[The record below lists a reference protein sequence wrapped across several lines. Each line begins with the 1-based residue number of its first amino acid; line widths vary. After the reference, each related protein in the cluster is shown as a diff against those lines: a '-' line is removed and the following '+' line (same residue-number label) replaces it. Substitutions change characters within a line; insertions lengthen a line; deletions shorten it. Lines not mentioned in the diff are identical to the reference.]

1 MDLINRGS
9 EWRKWDLHI
18 HTASSYDAYRSNDS
32 DELLVQ
38 KLNEHEIKVVAI
50 TDHFVID
57 KERINRLKE
66 LAPDIVIFPG
76 VELRTDKGDSNIH
89 VILIFSDKINL
100 QHLCTDFDS
109 FKRNKA
115 KFLDSNDKIYWDY
128 KDIVEFATSKDGII
142 SIHAGSK
149 TNGLDDRISNALQ
162 CSQAIKEEYAR
173 TVNIFEI
180 GNQKDIDGYKK
191 HVFPIIGLKPLIFGS
206 DNHDPRKYNG
216 DRVVCIKSDTTF
228 EGLKQIIYEP
238 EERIRY
244 GKNHPVTNQNYMLID
259 YVEYNGGE
267 KIYFNSGL
275 NVIIGGRSTG
285 KSTLLNSIAKYQG
298 NKNFIS
304 DNHYT
309 FKKDEF
315 NKDDEFKVV
324 WLDGKSDKDRSIEFI
339 PQEFMIN
346 ISKDTGM
353 FNNLLSEIITKRGMN
368 SAEQSY
374 KEKVEKIKADITRE
388 ITEYFSLKEEKEKLI
403 KPEGDKIG
411 AENLIKELTE
421 KIGKIRI
428 ENQFSEDDNKNY
440 QFAIKKL
447 DDLLSE
453 IKLLEKELENLNSL
467 KTIDFS
473 INADLGELSEETKK
487 SVNKQ
492 LDFIKEN
499 STSLWIKF
507 IDKIISNIQND
518 ISQKNNEIAS
528 IKKSSILVKGKEL
541 ETKNEELGQLEKQ
554 LGENRKV
561 IENIEEY
568 SKKCSQIEKNLKDKL
583 DSISDNFC
591 KFHEDICTFSNEFNI
606 EEKDL
611 KITVR
616 VSPFMLEDKVDY
628 LNSRNNK
635 NNDFIKEFNAKI
647 QNFDENDYKKF
658 AKNLIV
664 EQNLTF
670 NKNKN
675 MDDLLKDI
683 FMTNWYRYDYIVTYQ
698 NDEFKDMSQ
707 GKKSFVIL
715 KLLLEFSD
723 DKKPVLI
730 DQPEDSLDNR
740 AIFHELRKYL
750 IDTKKNRQ
758 IILVT
763 HNPNVVIGA
772 DAENVIVANQHSNLE
787 ENRNKKKFQYINGS
801 IENTSTRDETC
812 KYVLE
817 SQGIREHIFDVL
829 EGGKEAFEKREKKY
843 NY

>member
-18 HTASSYDAYRSNDS
+18 HTASSYDAYKGNDS
-32 DELLVQ
+32 DKLLVQ
-38 KLNEHEIKVVAI
+38 KLNEHEIKAVAI

-66 LAPDIVIFPG
+66 LAPDIVIFPV

-89 VILIFSDKINL
+89 VIIIFSDKINL
-100 QHLCTDFDS
+100 DYLCTDFDS

-115 KFLDSNDKIYWDY
+115 KFPYSNDKIYWDY
-128 KDIVEFATSKDGII
+128 NDIIEFARQNDGII

-149 TNGLDDRISNALQ
+149 TSGLDDRISNTLQ

-180 GNQKDIDGYKK
+180 GNQKDIDGYKEY
-191 HVFPIIGLKPLIFGS
+191 VFPKIGLKPLIFGS

-216 DRVVCIKSDTTF
+216 DRVVWIKSDTTF

-346 ISKDTGM
+346 ISKDTSM

-374 KEKVEKIKADITRE
+374 NEKVEKIKADITRE
-388 ITEYFSLKEEKEKLI
+388 ITEYFSLKEEKGKLI

-453 IKLLEKELENLNSL
+453 IKLLKKELENLNSL

-473 INADLGELSEETKK
+473 VNVELGELSEETKK
-487 SVNKQ
+487 SVNKK
-492 LDFIKEN
+492 LDFI
-499 STSLWIKF
+499 
-507 IDKIISNIQND
+507 
-518 ISQKNNEIAS
+518 
-528 IKKSSILVKGKEL
+528 
-541 ETKNEELGQLEKQ
+541 
-554 LGENRKV
+554 
-561 IENIEEY
+561 
-568 SKKCSQIEKNLKDKL
+568 
-583 DSISDNFC
+583 
-591 KFHEDICTFSNEFNI
+591 
-606 EEKDL
+606 
-611 KITVR
+611 
-616 VSPFMLEDKVDY
+616 
-628 LNSRNNK
+628 
-635 NNDFIKEFNAKI
+635 
-647 QNFDENDYKKF
+647 
-658 AKNLIV
+658 
-664 EQNLTF
+664 
-670 NKNKN
+670 
-675 MDDLLKDI
+675 
-683 FMTNWYRYDYIVTYQ
+683 
-698 NDEFKDMSQ
+698 
-707 GKKSFVIL
+707 
-715 KLLLEFSD
+715 
-723 DKKPVLI
+723 
-730 DQPEDSLDNR
+730 
-740 AIFHELRKYL
+740 
-750 IDTKKNRQ
+750 
-758 IILVT
+758 
-763 HNPNVVIGA
+763 
-772 DAENVIVANQHSNLE
+772 
-787 ENRNKKKFQYINGS
+787 
-801 IENTSTRDETC
+801 
-812 KYVLE
+812 
-817 SQGIREHIFDVL
+817 
-829 EGGKEAFEKREKKY
+829 
-843 NY
+843 